1 MYYCQIS
8 VPFELI
14 NQFKK
19 VCLEIKAQY
28 DFDTR
33 QKRWEAKLQN
43 SKATKK
49 NIQKLKDFA
58 VTHSL
63 KIHDWYAKTNQYKDS
78 VYYRKGAKK

>member
-1 MYYCQIS
+1 MYYCQIE

-19 VCLEIKAQY
+19 ICLDIKAQY

-43 SKATKK
+43 NKATKK
-49 NIQKLKDFA
+49 NIKMLNDFA
-58 VTHSL
+58 INNSL
-63 KIHDWYAKTNQYKDS
+63 KIHDWYANANQYKDS
-78 VYYRKGAKK
+78 VYYRKGFKK